1 MSAPSRP
8 EWLRTP
14 DVGTGMLE
22 HRERV
27 PLGALR
33 RARRERVFAALQE
46 HGLDAC
52 LLGREA
58 NVRYAC
64 GVRRLWTA
72 QTRPF
77 SPTCVIVRDTEA
89 VHLLAFSASA
99 EGIPEELSP
108 DDVFPVTW
116 NPARFADHVAATPG
130 LREARR
136 IGVDGMTPGFRRLLE
151 GLSPGVEWVAA
162 EPVLR
167 ALRRRKLPEELA
179 CIRTAAALAESA
191 LLEAALPG
199 VEWVAAEPILR
210 ALRRRKLPEELAC
223 IRTAVA
229 IAESAVYEAA
239 RRIAPG
245 VREKELQAVYLAR
258 LCELGTSQFA
268 QQGTFTAI
276 GPHGGLRWITG
287 EGALAAGSLVALAG
301 GALFAGYEGS
311 LARTWW
317 CGAADGPGRGARDL
331 HARASEA
338 VARLAARARPGAG
351 GAELRAELAATDAGR
366 AGASFAVTCLGLG
379 SEGAI
384 AGSAQSREVEAQER
398 VEAGMVLAVRVFVP
412 GAAGGCL
419 LEEMFVVGEGG
430 SEALTTLGHGPL
442 AAPEARVPAP

>member
-1 MSAPSRP
+1 MSASPRTP
-8 EWLRTP
+8 WLRTP

-22 HRERV
+22 NRERV

-33 RARRERVFAALQE
+33 RARRERVFAAMRE

-52 LLGREA
+52 LFGREA

-72 QTRPF
+72 QSRPF

-136 IGVDGMTPGFRRLLE
+136 IGVDGMTPGFQRLLE

-162 EPVLR
+162 EPVMR

-179 CIRTAAALAESA
+179 CLRTAVAIAESA
-191 LLEAALPG
+191 LLEAALRAVPG
-199 VEWVAAEPILR
+199 A
-210 ALRRRKLPEELAC
+210 
-223 IRTAVA
+223 
-229 IAESAVYEAA
+229 S
-239 RRIAPG
+239 
-245 VREKELQAVYLAR
+245 EKELQAAYLAR

-276 GPHGGLRWITG
+276 GSQGGLRWITG
-287 EGALAAGSLVALAG
+287 QRILAEGDLVALAG
-301 GALFAGYEGS
+301 GALWAGYEGS

-317 CGAADGPGRGARDL
+317 CGRRAPSSGAR
-331 HARASEA
+331 A
-338 VARLAARARPGAG
+338 LAACGREALEALVAGCRPGASG
-351 GAELRAELAATDAGR
+351 TELRGALEATAAGR
-366 AGASFAVTCLGLG
+366 AGARFAVASLGIG
-379 SEGAI
+379 HEGQLAASDLD
-384 AGSAQSREVEAQER
+384 AGVEARER
-398 VEAGMVLAVRVFVP
+398 VEAEMVLAVRVFAP
-412 GAAGGCL
+412 GAEGGWL
-419 LEEMFVVGEGG
+419 GEEMIAVGPREV
-430 SEALTTLGHGPL
+430 ERLTTLGPGPL
-442 AAPEARVPAP
+442 AAEEGTARTEARR